1 MDEAVVDRG
10 DRESE
15 GDDAEEDSPL
25 QSVAAGAV
33 TFLTLGVA
41 FGLLALDVSYWWV
54 VFPVG
59 FGGGM
64 PLVAG
69 LARWYESRE
78 SSSSGRDDRSRP
90 ERSDTDAALAD
101 LRERYARGEL
111 DDEEFEA
118 RVERLLETESIS
130 DAKSF
135 AERQRT
141 ATATGD
147 TDDDRATGD
156 DRKRAVEDDSAVE
169 DERA

>member
-1 MDEAVVDRG
+1 MVVDRG
-10 DRESE
+10 NREDR
-15 GDDAEEDSPL
+15 GDDSEDTPL

-41 FGLLALDVSYWWV
+41 FGLLALGVSFWWV

-64 PLVAG
+64 PLAVG

-78 SSSSGRDDRSRP
+78 PSTNRRDERARQ

-111 DDEEFEA
+111 DDAEFEE
-118 RVERLLETESIS
+118 RVERLLETESTG
-130 DAKSF
+130 DAKEF
-135 AERQRT
+135 AERQR
-141 ATATGD
+141 G
-147 TDDDRATGD
+147 TDGEESSVGRERAT
-156 DRKRAVEDDSAVE
+156 E

>member
-1 MDEAVVDRG
+1 MDEAVAGRG
-10 DRESE
+10 ERESE
-15 GDDAEEDSPL
+15 RDASEEDSPL
-25 QSVAAGAV
+25 QSAAAGAV

-54 VFPVG
+54 AFPVG

-69 LARWYESRE
+69 LAQWYESRE
-78 SSSSGRDDRSRP
+78 ASSNRRAERSRP

-111 DDEEFEA
+111 SDEEFEA

-156 DRKRAVEDDSAVE
+156 DRERAVE

>member
-1 MDEAVVDRG
+1 
-10 DRESE
+10 
-15 GDDAEEDSPL
+15 
-25 QSVAAGAV
+25 
-33 TFLTLGVA
+33 
-41 FGLLALDVSYWWV
+41 

-78 SSSSGRDDRSRP
+78 SSSSRREDRSRQ